1 MWHKEAGTLAVL
13 TGSSFQTESRKAL
26 GLCSSAA
33 HPCATPQCCGCR
45 HLLLVLLL
53 AESLGSCRENSF
65 CVSLNVLLLFREK
78 KINIRIDV
86 ITRIGQLAEIFFIN
100 KSHLAL
106 FP

>member
-26 GLCSSAA
+26 GLCS
-33 HPCATPQCCGCR
+33 CR
-45 HLLLVLLL
+45 RLLLVLLL